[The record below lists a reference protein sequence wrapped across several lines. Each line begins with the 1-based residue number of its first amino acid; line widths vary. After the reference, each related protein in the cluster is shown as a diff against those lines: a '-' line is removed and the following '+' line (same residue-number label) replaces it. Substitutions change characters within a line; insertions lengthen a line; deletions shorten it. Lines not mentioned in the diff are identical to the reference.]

1 MEEAESRSP
10 FPLRGKIRGIRCELN
25 REVRNGIQ
33 GVIFKSNFSGGS
45 HAPRFAKGNYYQVGS
60 IGRLYTGFLRVS
72 IGISNRGFSLPLFTT
87 FNRWN
92 EIEFC
97 GYCTTPDV
105 VQIWGLRSKL
115 KRISSILEWSFF
127 CLKIVL

>member
-1 MEEAESRSP
+1 MHHY
-10 FPLRGKIRGIRCELN
+10 
-25 REVRNGIQ
+25 
-33 GVIFKSNFSGGS
+33 GG
-45 HAPRFAKGNYYQVGS
+45 FAKGNYYQVGS

-97 GYCTTPDV
+97 GYCSTPDV

-115 KRISSILEWSFF
+115 KRISSILEWNQFFLFRNFDRFINHVFNESFI
-127 CLKIVL
+127 LIESLNIKEIKLS